1 MSTITTVKITTDSDS
16 AMVKAALGPL
26 LQSSGGR
33 WNLTLQ
39 NNGVE
44 REFKF
49 KTFQKTWEFM
59 NAVAG
64 EAASVKHHPEWSN
77 VSPPPLPPPFAA
89 MLTQWN

>member
-16 AMVKAALGPL
+16 AMVKAALSPL
-26 LQSSGGR
+26 LQSGGGR
-33 WNLTLQ
+33 WNLTLK

-64 EAASVKHHPEWSN
+64 EAAKLKHHPEWSN
-77 VSPPPLPPPFAA
+77 V
-89 MLTQWN
+89 